1 MRILI
6 AGAGSI
12 GSEIAYLLSNEYE
25 ITCIDHGRNFSI
37 LKKKL
42 PKVRFV
48 KGDINNEK
56 LIRTEAK
63 AADFVFYC
71 IDTGSVI
78 SCINSPVKYEK
89 INENDFRNFI
99 RIIDSVSDC
108 HFFLFSS
115 CYVYPDMKNATETVL
130 VNPET
135 TYGKLRLSQEEILK
149 NSELRYTILRLS
161 NVFGYGHFFNV
172 GASGAIEKFIDYV
185 FTNKK
190 ITLHGDGSQN
200 VDYLYKNEL
209 MNLLKILI
217 KTKPQD
223 TYNVASGKT
232 YSIAEIAESV
242 NNIAFEEYM
251 KKTKIVKMDINLKIA
266 NSPKL
271 SIRKIIKDTHWRPST
286 DIEKQIREM
295 MRVYTSEKNILKN
308 NRRRT
313 IDKPA

>member
-1 MRILI
+1 MKILI

-12 GSEIAYLLSNEYE
+12 GSEIAYLFSNEYE
-25 ITCIDHGRNFSI
+25 IICIDHGRNFSI

-63 AADFVFYC
+63 AVDFVFYC
-71 IDTGSVI
+71 TDTGSVI

-89 INENDFRNFI
+89 INEKDFKKFI
-99 RIIDSVSDC
+99 KIVDSVSDC

-115 CYVYPDMKNATETVL
+115 CYVYPDMKNATEMVL
-130 VNPET
+130 TDPET
-135 TYGKLRLSQEEILK
+135 IYGKLRLNQEEILK
-149 NSELRYTILRLS
+149 NSKLHHTILRLS

-172 GASGAIEKFIDYV
+172 GVSGAIEKFIDCV
-185 FTNKK
+185 FTNKE
-190 ITLHGDGSQN
+190 ITLHGDGSQS
-200 VDYLYKNEL
+200 VDYLYKDEL

-232 YSIAEIAESV
+232 YSIAEIAEII
-242 NNIAFEEYM
+242 NNIVFAEYM
-251 KKTKIVKMDINLKIA
+251 KKTKIVKMDTNSKIP

-271 SIRKIIKDTHWRPST
+271 SIRKIIKDTYWRPST
-286 DIEKQIREM
+286 NIEKQIREII
-295 MRVYTSEKNILKN
+295 RVYALEKNILKN
-308 NRRRT
+308 N
-313 IDKPA
+313 KMQPN

>member
-1 MRILI
+1 MKILI
-6 AGAGSI
+6 VGAGSI
-12 GSEIAYLLSNEYE
+12 GSEIAHLFSNEYE
-25 ITCIDHGRNFSI
+25 ITCIDHGRSFSI

-56 LIRTEAK
+56 LIRIEAK
-63 AADFVFYC
+63 AVDFVFYC

-78 SCINSPVKYEK
+78 SCINSPIKYEK
-89 INENDFRNFI
+89 INEKDFKKFI
-99 RIIDSVSDC
+99 KIVDSVSNG

-115 CYVYPDMKNATETVL
+115 CYVYPDMKNATEVVL
-130 VNPET
+130 TDPET
-135 TYGKLRLSQEEILK
+135 TYGKLRLSQEDILK
-149 NSELRYTILRLS
+149 NSKLSYTILRLS

-172 GASGAIEKFIDYV
+172 GTFDAIEKFIDCV

-190 ITLHGDGSQN
+190 ITLHGDGNQN
-200 VDYLYKNEL
+200 IDYLYKDDL
-209 MNLLKILI
+209 MSLLKLLI

-223 TYNVASGKT
+223 TYNVASSKT
-232 YSIAEIAESV
+232 YSIAEIAKSV
-242 NNIAFEEYM
+242 NNIAFAEHM
-251 KKTKIVKMDINLKIA
+251 KKTKIVKMDINLKIP

-271 SIRKIIKDTHWRPST
+271 SIRKIIKDVHWRPST

-295 MRVYTSEKNILKN
+295 MCVYTSEKNILKN

-313 IDKPA
+313 IDKPI

>member
-1 MRILI
+1 MKILI

-12 GSEIAYLLSNEYE
+12 GSEIAYLFSNEYD

-42 PKVRFV
+42 PRVRFV

-56 LIRTEAK
+56 IIRIEAK
-63 AADFVFYC
+63 DVDFIFYC

-78 SCINSPVKYEK
+78 SCINSPAKYEK
-89 INENDFRNFI
+89 INEKDFKNFI
-99 RIIDSVSDC
+99 RIVDSVSDG

-115 CYVYPDMKNATETVL
+115 CYVYPDMKNATEMVL
-130 VNPET
+130 TDPET

-149 NSELRYTILRLS
+149 NSKLGYTILRLS

-172 GASGAIEKFIDYV
+172 GAFGAIEKFIDCV

-200 VDYLYKNEL
+200 VDYLYKDDL

-223 TYNVASGKT
+223 IYNVASGKS
-232 YSIAEIAESV
+232 YSIAEIAERV
-242 NNIAFEEYM
+242 NNIAFAEHT
-251 KKTKIVKMDINLKIA
+251 KKTKIVKMDTNLKIP

-271 SIRKIIKDTHWRPST
+271 SIRKIIKDTHWRPSPN
-286 DIEKQIREM
+286 IEKQIREM
-295 MRVYTSEKNILKN
+295 IRVYILEKNILK
-308 NRRRT
+308 
-313 IDKPA
+313 K